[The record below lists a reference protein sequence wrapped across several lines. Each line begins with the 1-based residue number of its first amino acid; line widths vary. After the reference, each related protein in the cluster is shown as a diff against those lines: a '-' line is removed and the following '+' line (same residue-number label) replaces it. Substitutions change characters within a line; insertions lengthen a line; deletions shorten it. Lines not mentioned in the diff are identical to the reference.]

1 MNRIKLFLLI
11 TLVST
16 TVFYACKDKTT
27 DPGPSNTDKCANKSI
42 TLTSTTTSAEKC
54 KSNGKIVAR
63 AKGSTG
69 FTFQLN
75 SGTFQTDS
83 TFNNLAAGTYTVT
96 VKDVD
101 GCTKTEAFIVA
112 ETGTKGPLYTFVAS
126 IIGAKCNNTF
136 CHATGQDGAPKTALN
151 TDCNIVARKELIK
164 TKTVDGTMGNLDA
177 GEKQKILDWYLAGG
191 DFTD

>member
-1 MNRIKLFLLI
+1 MTI
-11 TLVST
+11 VSG
-16 TVFYACKDKTT
+16 VVLYACKDKTT
-27 DPGPSNTDKCANKSI
+27 DPAPSTDKCASK
-42 TLTSTTTSAEKC
+42 TLTLTATITPATKC
-54 KSNGKIVAR
+54 LSNGKLVMR

-75 SGTFQTDS
+75 SGSFKSDS
-83 TFNNLAAGTYTVT
+83 TFSNLVAGNYTMT
-96 VKDVD
+96 AKDAD
-101 GCTKTEAFIVA
+101 GCTKTASFTVA
-112 ETGTKGPLYTFVAS
+112 ETGTKGSLYTFVAS

-164 TKTVDGTMGNLDA
+164 TKCVDGTMGNLDA

-191 DFTD
+191 AYTD